1 MSPRDRSRDQTLLGE
16 TDAGFDA
23 GAVPA
28 GQAFKVALPHFEGPL
43 DLLLHLIREHQL
55 DILDIPISLIT
66 DRYLE
71 YLDNMQA
78 LDIDVAAEFLVMAA
92 TLAHIKSRMLLPRES
107 KPDQPTPEEDGEDPR
122 AALVRRLLEY
132 QKYKDAGQ
140 NLGARPILGRD
151 TFPRP
156 APVPDSSDLELAVS
170 EVSAFRLIE
179 AFDAIVKR
187 AKIRV
192 PFEVAMD
199 RLSLSEAIDDMLG
212 QLRSNGQQ
220 TFTQLL
226 GSSDAEGNPVPLDR
240 HRVVIVFLALLEM
253 VKLRV
258 LRIFMPLIDG
268 KEDGEIIV
276 ALRGDGALPT
286 DGGSPKDEYRS

>member
-1 MSPRDRSRDQTLLGE
+1 VSRRDRSTLGE
-16 TDAGFDA
+16 TDDGFDA
-23 GAVPA
+23 EAVPA
-28 GQAFKVALPHFEGPL
+28 SQAFKVALPHFEGPL

-71 YLDNMQA
+71 YLDSMQA

-92 TLAHIKSRMLLPRES
+92 TLAHIKSRMLLPREATPS
-107 KPDQPTPEEDGEDPR
+107 QPTPEEDGEDPR

-156 APVPDSSDLELAVS
+156 VVIEDDRDLELKVS
-170 EVSAFRLIE
+170 EVSAFKLIE
-179 AFDAIVKR
+179 AFDAVVKR
-187 AKIRV
+187 SKIRV

-212 QLRSNGQQ
+212 RLRSNGSQR
-220 TFTQLL
+220 FSELL
-226 GSSDAEGNPVPLDR
+226 GAVDSNGNPIPLDR

-258 LRIFMPLIDG
+258 LRIFVP
-268 KEDGEIIV
+268 EDGEIVV
-276 ALRGDGALPT
+276 ALRGDGAPPT
-286 DGGSPKDEYRS
+286 DGGALKDEYRS